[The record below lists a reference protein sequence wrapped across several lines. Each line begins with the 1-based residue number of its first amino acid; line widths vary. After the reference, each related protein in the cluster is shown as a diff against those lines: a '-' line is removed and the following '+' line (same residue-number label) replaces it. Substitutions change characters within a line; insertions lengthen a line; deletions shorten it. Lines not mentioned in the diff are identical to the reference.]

1 MVCALVLNY
10 LMESVVM
17 VPAEVVVEAAV
28 VAIMVVVIEEAAV
41 VVMVAADRGLARVVA
56 LLHVVDHDRAPQM
69 TEEATAEV
77 VAVRRECTKARAN
90 GAISYL
96 TYYFVPFYLV

>member
-1 MVCALVLNY
+1 MCALVLNY

-41 VVMVAADRGLARVVA
+41 VVMVAADRGSLTSYCFGRVKG
-56 LLHVVDHDRAPQM
+56 R
-69 TEEATAEV
+69 
-77 VAVRRECTKARAN
+77 C
-90 GAISYL
+90 S
-96 TYYFVPFYLV
+96 